1 MLGKTNID
9 YIKNNHLYLEH
20 VIKNKLPLSRYLHT
34 LRVLDTATKIGYG
47 NNFNDKEI
55 FQLQIADY
63 DEIQ

>member
-1 MLGKTNID
+1 M
-9 YIKNNHLYLEH
+9 
-20 VIKNKLPLSRYLHT
+20 IKNKLPLSRYIHT
-34 LRVLDTATKIGYG
+34 LLVLDTTTKIGYE